1 MSEKHSM
8 CHIKY
13 SDNLF
18 SNIIFQSL
26 DILKLQTKFRNKMFK
41 FSDYMAHIIITYFV
55 NIFDMFEK
63 FVIVFSCKCVRR
75 EGMSHLRKSC
85 NVLIFVFLKCW
96 FYSVYSVWKKNKFT
110 WSNSYIYQGEYIC
123 DLEKLIFLKMT
134 LLNCLTLNQCISC
147 SVVR

>member
-26 DILKLQTKFRNKMFK
+26 YILKLQTKFRNKMFK
-41 FSDYMAHIIITYFV
+41 FSDYIAHIIITYFV

-110 WSNSYIYQGEYIC
+110 WSNSYICQGNNIVVCHIIC
-123 DLEKLIFLKMT
+123 YLEKLIFNLKKRP
-134 LLNCLTLNQCISC
+134 C
-147 SVVR
+147 